1 VISNE
6 QGEVF
11 ITFRLYDARGRLVA
25 SSNGLK
31 SATRGVSVHCSDGE
45 LLLEVPK
52 KADAPIRYRLYNR
65 EGLLLT
71 SSDGE
76 RTKIYGL
83 LRMEAGKA

>member
-1 VISNE
+1 VVSDE

-25 SSNGLK
+25 SSAGLEPAAAGR
-31 SATRGVSVHCSDGE
+31 SVRGSDGE
-45 LLLEVPK
+45 LLLDVPIDI
-52 KADAPIRYRLYNR
+52 DAPIRYRLYNR
-65 EGLLLT
+65 DGLLLT

-83 LRMEAGKA
+83 LRMEAGKV